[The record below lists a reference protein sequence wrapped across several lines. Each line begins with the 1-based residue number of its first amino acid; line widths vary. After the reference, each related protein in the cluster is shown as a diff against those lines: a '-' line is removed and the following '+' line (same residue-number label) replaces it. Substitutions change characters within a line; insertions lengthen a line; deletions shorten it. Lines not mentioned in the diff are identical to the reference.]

1 MWVLIVILFAFA
13 LVLMVFT
20 YFGRKNKPDEE
31 VIQIKENPECC
42 GAHAV
47 CERESLLNTENK
59 IEYYDDEELD
69 SLSGL
74 SPEQYSEE
82 QMELLSEV
90 FYSLQEKD
98 VSGWLRSMQMRGIEL
113 PQQLREEAL
122 LIVSERR
129 NLC

>member
-1 MWVLIVILFAFA
+1 MWVLIIILLAFTF
-13 LVLMVFT
+13 VLMVVT
-20 YFGRKNKPDEE
+20 YFGRKNKSDDET
-31 VIQIKENPECC
+31 IQIRENSECC

-69 SLSGL
+69 SLRGL

-82 QMELLSEV
+82 QMEQLSEV
-90 FYSLQEKD
+90 FYSLHEKD
-98 VSGWLRSMQMRGIEL
+98 VSGWLRSLKMRGIEL
-113 PQQLREEAL
+113 PLQLREEAL

-129 NLC
+129 NSC